1 MSRYTGRKKRR
12 DLLIPALRLA
22 ALVLLAVIL
31 TGWLA

>member
-1 MSRYTGRKKRR
+1 MSRYTGRRRRR
-12 DLLIPALRLA
+12 DILLPALRLA